1 MKVYISGGITNNPNY
16 VEEFKS
22 AEELLSTMGYEVVNP
37 TTLDP
42 VAKHFDYAELM
53 MSCLQLLR
61 KCEAIYFLSSWT
73 KSDGAKIEKLVA
85 KKLGLKIIHAGYSG
99 LTNPNRRRKGKT
111 QTTIIENKGA

>member
-1 MKVYISGGITNNPNY
+1 MKVYLSGAITNNANY
-16 VEEFKS
+16 LDEFKK
-22 AEELLSTMGYEVVNP
+22 AEELLGTMGYEVVNP
-37 TTLDP
+37 TTLDG

-61 KCEAIYFLSSWT
+61 KCDAIYFLSSWT
-73 KSDGAKIEKLVA
+73 KSDGAKIEKMIA

-111 QTTIIENKGA
+111 QTTIIDNKGA